1 MGLEVDGGRDPAWLW
16 VERVEVRVEGQRIR
30 VGAVAPTYEVGVDA
44 PEESDEDDGGI
55 LMMGRLFPSAASFP
69 RTWTRRWTIGFFLVI
84 LVFSSW
90 HALTVANFK
99 VKKFNPTLGEHCE
112 QIHQF
117 RLRKR
122 R

>member
-1 MGLEVDGGRDPAWLW
+1 MGSEVDGGRDPAWLW

-55 LMMGRLFPSAASFP
+55 LMVGHLFPSAASFP

-90 HALTVANFK
+90 HALRVANFK